1 MKELSSLYLRQDI
14 QAHKGSILTMKFSP
28 DGQYLAT
35 GGEDGVVRLWQV
47 VEEDRCNETH
57 IPEIDPSCI
66 YFTVNNLSQLT
77 PLFVDKEK
85 LIKQKSVRKTTDSA
99 CAVFPPKIFR
109 LLEKPLREFRGHR
122 SEVLDLS
129 WSKNN
134 VSVNVIN

>member
-1 MKELSSLYLRQDI
+1 
-14 QAHKGSILTMKFSP
+14 
-28 DGQYLAT
+28 
-35 GGEDGVVRLWQV
+35 
-47 VEEDRCNETH
+47 
-57 IPEIDPSCI
+57 
-66 YFTVNNLSQLT
+66 VNNLSQLT